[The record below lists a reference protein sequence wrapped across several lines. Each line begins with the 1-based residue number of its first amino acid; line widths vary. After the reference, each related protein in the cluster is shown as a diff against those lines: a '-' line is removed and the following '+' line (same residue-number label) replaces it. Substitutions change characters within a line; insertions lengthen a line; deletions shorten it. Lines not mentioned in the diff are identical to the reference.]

1 MKKNVSFQF
10 VLSLIFVLLL
20 ASCRKE
26 QALSPAVSSS
36 DSESL
41 IDLSLNSST
50 CRLTF
55 NKDEY
60 GNLNSFQYNDRG
72 LVEKWI
78 YSTPYG
84 YKEVLKVKYDSKNQ
98 VSGSWYEFDGNSFR
112 VEYQYED
119 GRIVKEFWFVGNT
132 EIVDDTVLITYNDKG
147 KVTQY
152 ESRLY
157 QYYSTFE
164 YDASGNAYQ
173 VNVVGFDGYLY
184 IATTYQFTKKIK
196 DPYRALPGIPFAL
209 QYSNLVFNTHRPTG
223 IKTVVTGSDGS
234 LVTLFDYDP
243 AKSILR
249 AGPGNYP
256 FYQNYYDNLSGT
268 WYAQAW
274 RYENCESGETVTEPY
289 VSGNI
294 APAAGLKTAQEWKGY
309 FSRPRMRDHIKE
321 IRLKRNSGM

>member
-132 EIVDDTVLITYNDKG
+132 EIVDDTVLITYND
-147 KVTQY
+147 
-152 ESRLY
+152 
-157 QYYSTFE
+157 
-164 YDASGNAYQ
+164 
-173 VNVVGFDGYLY
+173 
-184 IATTYQFTKKIK
+184 
-196 DPYRALPGIPFAL
+196 
-209 QYSNLVFNTHRPTG
+209 
-223 IKTVVTGSDGS
+223 
-234 LVTLFDYDP
+234 
-243 AKSILR
+243 
-249 AGPGNYP
+249 
-256 FYQNYYDNLSGT
+256 
-268 WYAQAW
+268 
-274 RYENCESGETVTEPY
+274 
-289 VSGNI
+289 
-294 APAAGLKTAQEWKGY
+294 
-309 FSRPRMRDHIKE
+309 
-321 IRLKRNSGM
+321 